1 MTESYTGITSMKRNI
16 VKLKNG
22 KVVFSLMR
30 YPVVFDDGTTMPAA
44 DLKLLDS
51 LTPHL
56 EEEVVMLPNQ
66 LKTIK
71 LVKRLKEEQKVLLD
85 RIQLYANVVLLPRVI
100 LDALNEKQ
108 EERISR
114 FARCVG
120 QKLTEDS
127 HGSQP
132 DKSKVLTDCWM
143 Y

>member
-1 MTESYTGITSMKRNI
+1 MKRNI

-22 KVVFSLMR
+22 KVVFSVMR
-30 YPVVFDDGTTMPAA
+30 YSVIFDDGTYVPAC

-51 LTPHL
+51 LTPTI
-56 EEEVVMLPNQ
+56 EEEIVMLPNG

-85 RIQLYANVVLLPRVI
+85 RIQLYANIVLLPRVI
-100 LDALNEKQ
+100 LDALNENP
-108 EERISR
+108 EERVTR

-132 DKSKVLTDCWM
+132 DKSKVMTDCWM